1 MQNKNKNLTYWW
13 NLPIDELEE
22 MADENGKIKLERTNM
37 SKEEMKAN
45 ILRNIKAEND
55 YFKKQKERKT
65 MSRIRLNQE
74 YRNKI
79 ANRMRVHLEQE
90 DTVEK
95 QNYDNLKADQIDIN
109 DNAWKV
115 AEKIVRRHYTL
126 DDVAK
131 AQYLQNK
138 FENVDTIA
146 KDSCFHFHYMGEVEG
161 RDYDNK
167 PTMEQ
172 KAIES
177 HFDFRLNGSL
187 DVESNYSNS
196 RDNSYSYALFR
207 DELKAQEDCN
217 PDILIEQEGK
227 DHNPHRT
234 KYTDANNKY
243 LGDDDKGYGKEWNDK
258 YQLDLIGRNYC
269 RDRSIACT
277 EQEYMF
283 LIDWKNQKGQFV
295 IAHQKWISSILEQM
309 KEIKLGLRG
318 YKYLDEAIEL
328 ATELGLNI
336 TDAEIIRTNSTG
348 LTIYNPK
355 NLADRIKGMKNKR
368 VKTKAEK
375 IAERLLYEQQQSV
388 N

>member
-1 MQNKNKNLTYWW
+1 MT
-13 NLPIDELEE
+13 
-22 MADENGKIKLERTNM
+22 
-37 SKEEMKAN
+37 
-45 ILRNIKAEND
+45 
-55 YFKKQKERKT
+55 
-65 MSRIRLNQE
+65 RIRLNQE

-79 ANRMRVHLEQE
+79 GNRLRVHAEQE
-90 DTVEK
+90 DTIEK

-109 DNAWKV
+109 DNAWKM
-115 AEKIVRRHYTL
+115 AEKIVRRHYTE

-131 AQYLQNK
+131 AQYLQDK
-138 FENVDTIA
+138 FENVSTIA
-146 KDSCFHFHYMGEVEG
+146 KDSCFHFHYMGEKET
-161 RDYDNK
+161 RDYDNNVK
-167 PTMEQ
+167 MEEDT
-172 KAIES
+172 IES
-177 HFDFRLNGSL
+177 HFDFKLNGSI
-187 DVESNYSNS
+187 DTDNNSSYS
-196 RDNSYSYALFR
+196 RDDNGYSYALFR

-227 DHNPHRT
+227 DSNPHKT
-234 KYTDANNKY
+234 KYCDNNNKY
-243 LGDDDKGYGKEWNDK
+243 LGDKDSGYGKQWNEK
-258 YQLDLIGRNYC
+258 YQLDLIGRDYC

-277 EQEYMF
+277 KQEYMF

-295 IAHQKWISSILEQM
+295 MAHQKWINSILDQM
-309 KEIKLGLRG
+309 KEIKLGLKG

-328 ATELGLNI
+328 CTELGMPI

-375 IAERLLYEQQQSV
+375 IAERLLYEQQQQSV